1 MNCHRWA
8 KFLFFLGL
16 MVSLLTPSWALDEK
30 IATDSM
36 PTSGVCPSPPPE
48 TTAATRTFYVAPTGS
63 DSNPGTI
70 DSPWR
75 TIQQAADSVKAGD
88 TVYIHNGVYHESV
101 DIQVSGSATAGPV
114 TFQSY
119 PGETAILDGTGLT
132 PPADNIRGL
141 INIENQSYVTVRGL
155 EIRNYQTTNAAAA
168 PSGIWVAGGGSHIQ
182 ILSNQVHDIETAVEA
197 SGNALGIAVYG
208 TESTAALDS
217 ITISDNQLHDL
228 KTGSAKSLTVNGN
241 VTNFAIS
248 CNIVHDVD
256 NIGIAASGFD
266 GLVPDPAFD
275 YARNGTISR
284 NILYN
289 ITSKKNPAEHDSY
302 NAEGIL
308 VDGGSQVTIESNLL
322 YYVDIGIEIAS
333 HQKGRN
339 AHDVMARNNLV
350 YRTNSIGI
358 TIGGY
363 STDVGGADHCTI
375 INNTLFQNDTRNT
388 GGGEFQIQYYA
399 TNNVFKNN
407 IVSATAQGLFIN
419 DYTKEGPEPADLD
432 YNLYFSPVPESDAE
446 FVWRGKDQGGFP
458 VYQAKAGR
466 DQHSRF
472 ADQKFLNLESIDPR
486 VRPASLAINPG
497 ATPYEAAN
505 ANLAFMAENQHLTA
519 LLETSKKVS
528 NATATRRLPYV
539 LPDAGLYANIAQVT
553 GYDSFSG
560 YAGGLEL
567 SVGYDFGRAL
577 EVESGLPFYFFTA
590 SHISPDADN
599 FSYRYGSFG
608 DAFVKIVASPLV
620 RLNYQAAMTV
630 TAPTG
635 RANISTGQVTWD
647 WNNRM
652 EHDWRHLHPFG
663 EFVLGDVPSVTLRLE
678 SYRISGFAAQVHA
691 GDSFDFGKLG
701 SFDASFY
708 KSVPVGNAR
717 AYFNN
722 EVGAPSTP
730 VNLLA
735 DYGLNTDY
743 SKSAGRFAFDV
754 TYNRSIPYSANAV
767 YVTLGYRIGHLRRE
781 AVP

>member
-1 MNCHRWA
+1 MNCHRWS
-8 KFLFFLGL
+8 KFVFFLGL

-30 IATDSM
+30 VATDSM
-36 PTSGVCPSPPPE
+36 PTSGVCPSPPAE

-101 DIQVSGSATAGPV
+101 DIQVSGTATAGPV

-155 EIRNYQTTNAAAA
+155 EIRNYQATNAAAA

-182 ILSNQVHDIETAVEA
+182 ILSNQVHDIGTAAEA

-248 CNIVHDVD
+248 CNIIHDVD

-266 GLVPDPAFD
+266 GLVSDPAFD
-275 YARNGTISR
+275 YARNGAISK

-289 ITSKKNPAEHDSY
+289 ITAKKNPAEHDSY

-339 AHDVMARNNLV
+339 AHDVIARNNLV

-375 INNTLFQNDTRNT
+375 VNNTLFQNDTRNT

-407 IVSATAQGLFIN
+407 IVSATTQGLFIN

-432 YNLYFSPVPESDAE
+432 YNLYFSSVPESDAQ

-458 VYQAKAGR
+458 VYQANAGR

-472 ADQKFLNLESIDPR
+472 ADQKFLSLETIDPR
-486 VRPASLAINPG
+486 VRPASLAINSSVSS
-497 ATPYEAAN
+497 YEAAN

-519 LLETSKKVS
+519 LLENNGKVP
-528 NATATRRLPYV
+528 NAAPTRRLPYV

-567 SVGYDFGRAL
+567 SVGYDFNRAL

-599 FSYRYGSFG
+599 FSYHYGSFG
-608 DAFVKIVASPLV
+608 DAFVKIVVNPLA
-620 RLNYQAAMTV
+620 RLNYQAALTV

-663 EFVLGDVPSVTLRLE
+663 EFVLGNVPSVTLRLE

-691 GDSFDFGKLG
+691 GNSFDFGKLG

-708 KSVPVGNAR
+708 ESVPVGNAR
-717 AYFNN
+717 AYFNS

-730 VNLLA
+730 FNLLS
-735 DYGLNTDY
+735 DHGLNADY

-767 YVTLGYRIGHLRRE
+767 YVTLGYRIGHIRRE
-781 AVP
+781 AAQ

>member
-1 MNCHRWA
+1 
-8 KFLFFLGL
+8 
-16 MVSLLTPSWALDEK
+16 MVSLPIPSRALDQT
-30 IATDSM
+30 APDSM
-36 PTSGVCPSPPPE
+36 PTSGVCTSPPVE
-48 TTAATRTFYVAPTGS
+48 TTAATRTFYVALTGD

-88 TVYIHNGVYHESV
+88 TVYIHGGVYNESV
-101 DIQVSGSATAGPV
+101 DIQVSGSATTGPV

-141 INIENQSYVTVRGL
+141 INIENQSYVIVRGL

-168 PSGIWVAGGGSHIQ
+168 PTGIWVAGGGSHIQ
-182 ILSNQVHDIETAVEA
+182 ILSNHVHDIGTAAEA

-217 ITISDNQLHDL
+217 ITISDNQLDDL

-248 CNIVHDVD
+248 CNIIHDVD

-266 GLVPDPAFD
+266 GLVSDPAFD

-289 ITSKKNPAEHDSY
+289 ITAKKNPAEHDSY

-308 VDGGSQVTIESNLL
+308 VDGSSQVTIESNLL

-339 AHDVMARNNLV
+339 AHDVTARNNLV
-350 YRTNSIGI
+350 YRTNSTGI

-375 INNTLFQNDTRNT
+375 VNNTLFQNDTRNT

-399 TNNVFKNN
+399 TDNVFKNN

-419 DYTKEGPEPADLD
+419 DYTKEGPEPADVD
-432 YNLYFSPVPESDAE
+432 YNLYFSSVPASDAQ

-458 VYQAKAGR
+458 VYQANAGR

-472 ADQKFLNLESIDPR
+472 ADQKFLNLETIDPR
-486 VRPASLAINPG
+486 VHPASLAMNPG

-505 ANLAFMAENQHLTA
+505 ANLALMAENQHLTA
-519 LLETSKKVS
+519 LLENSEKVP
-528 NATATRRLPYV
+528 NAPATRQLPYV
-539 LPDAGLYANIAQVT
+539 LPDVGLYANIAQVT

-560 YAGGLEL
+560 SAGGLEL
-567 SVGYDFGRAL
+567 SVGYDIGRAL
-577 EVESGLPFYFFTA
+577 EVEGGFPFYFFSATRP
-590 SHISPDADN
+590 PDADN

-608 DAFVKIVASPLV
+608 RCFCE
-620 RLNYQAAMTV
+620 NCC
-630 TAPTG
+630 
-635 RANISTGQVTWD
+635 
-647 WNNRM
+647 
-652 EHDWRHLHPFG
+652 
-663 EFVLGDVPSVTLRLE
+663 
-678 SYRISGFAAQVHA
+678 
-691 GDSFDFGKLG
+691 
-701 SFDASFY
+701 
-708 KSVPVGNAR
+708 
-717 AYFNN
+717 
-722 EVGAPSTP
+722 
-730 VNLLA
+730 
-735 DYGLNTDY
+735 
-743 SKSAGRFAFDV
+743 
-754 TYNRSIPYSANAV
+754 
-767 YVTLGYRIGHLRRE
+767 
-781 AVP
+781 

>member
-8 KFLFFLGL
+8 KFVFFLGL
-16 MVSLLTPSWALDEK
+16 MVSLLTPSWAEK
-30 IATDSM
+30 VAPESM
-36 PTSGVCPSPPPE
+36 PTSGVCPSPPAE
-48 TTAATRTFYVAPTGS
+48 TTATAGTFYVAPTGS

-75 TIQQAADSVKAGD
+75 TIQHAADSVKAGH
-88 TVYIHNGVYHESV
+88 TVYIHGGVYNESV

-119 PGETAILDGTGLT
+119 PGENAILDGAGLT

-141 INIENQSYVTVRGL
+141 INIENRSYVTVRGL
-155 EIRNYQTTNAAAA
+155 EIRNYQTTNAAAT

-182 ILSNQVHDIETAVEA
+182 ILKNLVHDIGTAVEA

-248 CNIVHDVD
+248 CNIIHDVD

-266 GLVPDPAFD
+266 GLASDPAFD
-275 YARNGTISR
+275 YARNGMISR
-284 NILYN
+284 NIVYN
-289 ITSKKNPAEHDSY
+289 ITAKNNPAEHDAY

-322 YYVDIGIEIAS
+322 YNVDIGIEIAS

-339 AHDVMARNNLV
+339 AQDVIARNNMV
-350 YRTNSIGI
+350 YRANSVGI

-375 INNTLFQNDTRNT
+375 VNNTLFQNDTRNT
-388 GGGEFQIQYYA
+388 GSGEFQIQYYA

-407 IVSATAQGLFIN
+407 IVSATSQGLFIN

-432 YNLYFSPVPESDAE
+432 YNLYFSSVPESDAE

-472 ADQKFLNLESIDPR
+472 ADQKFLNLETIDPR
-486 VRPASLAINPG
+486 VRPASLAVNPG
-497 ATPYEAAN
+497 VTSYEAAN
-505 ANLAFMAENQHLTA
+505 ADLAFMAENQHLTA
-519 LLETSKKVS
+519 LLENSEKVP
-528 NATATRRLPYV
+528 NAAPTRQLPYV
-539 LPDAGLYANIAQVT
+539 LPDAGLYANVAQVT

-577 EVESGLPFYFFTA
+577 EVESGLPFYFFSATR
-590 SHISPDADN
+590 SPDADN

-608 DAFVKIVASPLV
+608 DAFVKIVVNPVV
-620 RLNYQAAMTV
+620 RLNYQATLTA

-635 RANISTGQVTWD
+635 RANVSTGQATWD

-663 EFVLGDVPSVTLRLE
+663 EFVLGNVPSVTLRLE

-691 GDSFDFGKLG
+691 GNSFDFGKLG
-701 SFDASFY
+701 SFDASLY
-708 KSVPVGNAR
+708 ESVPVGNAR
-717 AYFNN
+717 AYFNA

-730 VNLLA
+730 FNLLSDHGFNA
-735 DYGLNTDY
+735 DY

-781 AVP
+781 SVQ

>member
-1 MNCHRWA
+1 MNCHRWS
-8 KFLFFLGL
+8 KFVFFLGL
-16 MVSLLTPSWALDEK
+16 MVSLLTPCWALDEK
-30 IATDSM
+30 SAPESM
-36 PTSGVCPSPPPE
+36 PTSGVCPSPPAE
-48 TTAATRTFYVAPTGS
+48 TTAATGTFYVALTGR

-70 DSPWR
+70 DSPWK
-75 TIQQAADSVKAGD
+75 TIQHAADSMKAGD
-88 TVYIHNGVYHESV
+88 TVYLHGGVYHESV

-119 PGETAILDGTGLT
+119 PGETAILDGAGLT

-155 EIRNYQTTNAAAA
+155 EIRNYQTTNAAAT

-182 ILSNQVHDIETAVEA
+182 ILNNLVHDIGTAAEA
-197 SGNALGIAVYG
+197 SGNALGIGVYG
-208 TESTAALDS
+208 TESKAALDS
-217 ITISDNQLHDL
+217 ITISDNQLHNL
-228 KTGSAKSLTVNGN
+228 KTGSAKSLTINGN

-248 CNIVHDVD
+248 CNIIHDVD

-266 GLVPDPAFD
+266 GLVSDPAFD
-275 YARNGTISR
+275 YAHNGTISR
-284 NILYN
+284 NIVYN
-289 ITSKKNPAEHDSY
+289 ITAKNNPAEHDAY

-322 YYVDIGIEIAS
+322 YNVDIGIEIAS

-339 AHDVMARNNLV
+339 AQDVIARNNLV
-350 YRTNSIGI
+350 YRANSVGI
-358 TIGGY
+358 TIDGY

-375 INNTLFQNDTRNT
+375 ANNTLFQNDTRNT
-388 GGGEFQIQYYA
+388 GSGEFQIQYYA
-399 TNNVFKNN
+399 TNNLFKNN
-407 IVSATAQGLFIN
+407 IVFATSQGLFIN
-419 DYTKEGPEPADLD
+419 DYTKEGPDPADLN
-432 YNLYFSPVPESDAE
+432 YNLYFSSVPESDAE

-458 VYQAKAGR
+458 VYQAKAGM

-472 ADQKFLNLESIDPR
+472 ADQKFLNLETIDPR
-486 VRPASLAINPG
+486 RASLAVSPG
-497 ATPYEAAN
+497 VTSYEAAN
-505 ANLAFMAENQHLTA
+505 ANLAFVAENQHLTA
-519 LLETSKKVS
+519 LLENSEKVP
-528 NATATRRLPYV
+528 NATPTRRLPYV
-539 LPDAGLYANIAQVT
+539 LPDAGFYANIAQVT

-567 SVGYDFGRAL
+567 SVGYDFNRAL

-590 SHISPDADN
+590 TNISPDADD

-608 DAFVKIVASPLV
+608 DAFVKIVATPSV
-620 RLNYQAAMTV
+620 RLNYQATLTV

-635 RANISTGQVTWD
+635 RANVSTGQATWD
-647 WNNRM
+647 WNNRV

-691 GDSFDFGKLG
+691 GNSFDFGKLG

-708 KSVPVGNAR
+708 ESVPVGNAR
-717 AYFNN
+717 AYFND

-730 VNLLA
+730 FNLLS
-735 DYGLNTDY
+735 DHGLNADY
-743 SKSAGRFAFDV
+743 SKSAGRLAFDV

-767 YVTLGYRIGHLRRE
+767 YVTLGYRIGHIRRE
-781 AVP
+781 AVQ

>member
-1 MNCHRWA
+1 MNCHRWS
-8 KFLFFLGL
+8 KFVFFLGL
-16 MVSLLTPSWALDEK
+16 MVSLPTPSRALDQ
-30 IATDSM
+30 IAPDSM
-36 PTSGVCPSPPPE
+36 PTSGVCPSTPPE
-48 TTAATRTFYVAPTGS
+48 TTATTQTFYVALTGS
-63 DSNPGTI
+63 DANPGTI

-75 TIQQAADSVKAGD
+75 TIQHAADSVKAGE
-88 TVYIHNGVYHESV
+88 TIYIHGGVYHESV

-132 PPADNIRGL
+132 APADNIKGL

-155 EIRNYQTTNAAAA
+155 EIRNYQTTNAAAT

-182 ILSNQVHDIETAVEA
+182 ILNNQVHDIGTAVEA

-217 ITISDNQLHDL
+217 ITVSDNQLHDL

-248 CNIVHDVD
+248 CNIIHDVD

-266 GLVPDPAFD
+266 GLASDPAFD
-275 YARNGTISR
+275 YARNGMISR
-284 NILYN
+284 NIVYN
-289 ITSKKNPAEHDSY
+289 ITAKNNPAEHDAY

-322 YYVDIGIEIAS
+322 YNVDIGIELAS

-339 AHDVMARNNLV
+339 AQDVIARNNMV
-350 YRTNSIGI
+350 YRANSVGI

-375 INNTLFQNDTRNT
+375 VNNTLFQNDTRNT
-388 GGGEFQIQYYA
+388 GSGEFQIQYYA

-407 IVSATAQGLFIN
+407 IVSATSQGLFIN

-432 YNLYFSPVPESDAE
+432 YNLYFSSVPESDAE

-472 ADQKFLNLESIDPR
+472 ADQKFLNLETIDPR
-486 VRPASLAINPG
+486 VRPASLAVNPG
-497 ATPYEAAN
+497 VTSYEAAN
-505 ANLAFMAENQHLTA
+505 ADLAFMAENQHLTA
-519 LLETSKKVS
+519 LLENSEKVP
-528 NATATRRLPYV
+528 NAAPTRQLPYV
-539 LPDAGLYANIAQVT
+539 LPDAGLYANVAQVT

-577 EVESGLPFYFFTA
+577 EVESGLPFYFFSATR
-590 SHISPDADN
+590 SPDADN
-599 FSYRYGSFG
+599 FSYRYGSLG
-608 DAFVKIVASPLV
+608 DAFVKIVVNPVV
-620 RLNYQAAMTV
+620 RLNYQATLTV

-635 RANISTGQVTWD
+635 RANVSTGQATWD

-663 EFVLGDVPSVTLRLE
+663 EFVLGNVPSVTLRLE

-691 GDSFDFGKLG
+691 GNSFDFGKLG
-701 SFDASFY
+701 SFDASLY
-708 KSVPVGNAR
+708 ESVPVGNAR
-717 AYFNN
+717 AYFNA

-730 VNLLA
+730 FNLLSDHGFNA
-735 DYGLNTDY
+735 DY

-781 AVP
+781 SVQ